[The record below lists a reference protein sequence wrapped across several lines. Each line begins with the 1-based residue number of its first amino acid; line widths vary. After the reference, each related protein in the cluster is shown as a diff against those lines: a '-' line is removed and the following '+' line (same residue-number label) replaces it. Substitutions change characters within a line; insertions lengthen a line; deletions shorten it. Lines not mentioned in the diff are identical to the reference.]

1 MNKQLLHQHLI
12 KSQEEIIQ
20 DLREKIASS
29 NGMVDID
36 ETDTIDP
43 EDLSH
48 QTESGEMKQLFEKKL
63 FRAEV
68 ELSQLKNL
76 NVDQKSLVEAGAFVA
91 TEKFHFF
98 VGHATMPFDFEGKH
112 IIGISVDS
120 PIFPTMKGKGNG
132 DSFSH
137 AGNDYKIL
145 EIN

>member
-12 KSQEEIIQ
+12 KSQEEIIH

>member
-12 KSQEEIIQ
+12 KSQEEIIH

-48 QTESGEMKQLFEKKL
+48 QTESGETKQLFEKKL

>member
-68 ELSQLKNL
+68 ELNQLKNL

>member
-1 MNKQLLHQHLI
+1 MNKQLLFQYLI
-12 KSQEEIIQ
+12 QGQEETIR

-29 NGMVDID
+29 NGMVDVD

-48 QTESGEMKQLFEKKL
+48 QTEAGEMKHLFEKQL
-63 FRAEV
+63 FRKEV
-68 ELSQLKNL
+68 ELEQLKNM
-76 NVDQKSLVEAGAFVA
+76 NIEQKMLVEAGAYVS

-112 IIGISVDS
+112 IVGISVDS
-120 PIFPTMKGKGNG
+120 PIFPKMKGKYKG

-137 AGNDYKIL
+137 AGNDYTIL
-145 EIN
+145 DIS

>member
-12 KSQEEIIQ
+12 KSQEEIIH

-68 ELSQLKNL
+68 ELNQLKNL

>member
-1 MNKQLLHQHLI
+1 MNKQLLHQHFI
-12 KSQEEIIQ
+12 QSQEEIIH
-20 DLREKIASS
+20 DLREKITFS

-48 QTESGEMKQLFEKKL
+48 QTEAGEMKLLFEKQL
-63 FRAEV
+63 FRAED
-68 ELSQLKNL
+68 ELEHLKNL
-76 NVDQKSLVEAGAFVA
+76 NIEKKKFVEAGAYVS

-120 PIFPTMKGKGNG
+120 PIFLTMKGKHSG

-137 AGNDYKIL
+137 AGNEYTIL
-145 EIN
+145 DIS

>member
-12 KSQEEIIQ
+12 KSQEEIIH

-68 ELSQLKNL
+68 ELNQLKNL

-112 IIGISVDS
+112 IVGISVDS

>member
-12 KSQEEIIQ
+12 TSQEEIIQ
-20 DLREKIASS
+20 DLREKITSS

-48 QTESGEMKQLFEKKL
+48 QTESGEMKHLFEKKL

-68 ELSQLKNL
+68 ELEQLKNM
-76 NVDQKSLVEAGAFVA
+76 NVEAKTSVEIGAFVS

-120 PIFPTMKGKGNG
+120 PIFPTMKGKGHG

-137 AGNDYKIL
+137 AGNDYTIL

>member
-12 KSQEEIIQ
+12 KSQEEIIH

-68 ELSQLKNL
+68 KLSQLKNL

>member
-12 KSQEEIIQ
+12 KSQEEIIH

-68 ELSQLKNL
+68 ELNQLKNL

-98 VGHATMPFDFEGKH
+98 V
-112 IIGISVDS
+112 
-120 PIFPTMKGKGNG
+120 
-132 DSFSH
+132 
-137 AGNDYKIL
+137 
-145 EIN
+145 

>member
-12 KSQEEIIQ
+12 KSQEEIIH

-120 PIFPTMKGKGNG
+120 PIFPTMKGKGKG

>member
-1 MNKQLLHQHLI
+1 MNKQHLHQHFIL
-12 KSQEEIIQ
+12 KQQEIIH
-20 DLREKIASS
+20 DLREKITSS

-48 QTESGEMKQLFEKKL
+48 QTEAGEMKLLFEKQL
-63 FRAEV
+63 FRAED
-68 ELSQLKNL
+68 ELEHLKNM
-76 NVDQKSLVEAGAFVA
+76 NIEKKMFVEAGAYVS

-112 IIGISVDS
+112 IVGISVDS
-120 PIFPTMKGKGNG
+120 PIYPTMKGKHKG

-137 AGNDYKIL
+137 AGNDYMIL
-145 EIN
+145 DII